1 MLLSSPINPPWQE
14 TAMSTHS
21 TGNGG
26 GDFKKF
32 ILFDSVL
39 TSSKHHTLFL
49 AEKQEHSIF
58 DGVGGRKIYPEKIA
72 IKAKN

>member
-1 MLLSSPINPPWQE
+1 
-14 TAMSTHS
+14 MSTHS

-26 GDFKKF
+26 GDLKKS
-32 ILFDSVL
+32 LFDSVL

-58 DGVGGRKIYPEKIA
+58 EGVRGRKIYPEKLQ
-72 IKAKN
+72 

>member
-1 MLLSSPINPPWQE
+1 
-14 TAMSTHS
+14 MSTHS

-49 AEKQEHSIF
+49 LEKQEHSIF
-58 DGVGGRKIYPEKIA
+58 EGVGWEE
-72 IKAKN
+72 NLS